1 MEGLTKRQLAV
12 LSAVI
17 NNYSQSG
24 EPVGSKTILPAFDGQ
39 LSSATLRAEM
49 SELCEQG
56 YLEQPHTSS
65 GRIPTAK
72 GYHLY
77 IDRLMP
83 RQTLTDIQCRA
94 IDDLLPRNED
104 DPRRLLD
111 IAAHHLAELTDL
123 TTLSTTPADSS
134 ATLVKAQVFLM
145 NETTVLIVAVS
156 SHGIIKNKVC
166 RSDFVVSDQM
176 VLAFHK
182 LVDQFLLHK
191 PLGELSRAAAQT
203 LAACG
208 GEYLLELTPLIVGLF
223 DLIVDLSELEYKLGG
238 QANLLRHKEYGH
250 EQARDMLEFLSR
262 HDLVLPLLVGFGDGV
277 HLGDETDIPA
287 LRDSSVVLA
296 SYGANGGPL
305 GKIGIIGP
313 IRMNYQS
320 IIPRLSYFAEKLGF
334 LIKDAA
340 GHLEGDNNAKKE

>member
-1 MEGLTKRQLAV
+1 MEELTKRQLAV

-17 NNYSQSG
+17 NCYSQTG
-24 EPVGSKTILPAFDGQ
+24 EPVGSKAIQPAFDGQ

-49 SELCEQG
+49 SELCENG
-56 YLEQPHTSS
+56 YLEQLHTSS
-65 GRIPTAK
+65 GRVPTAK

-83 RQTLTDIQCRA
+83 RQALTDIQRRA
-94 IDDLLPRNED
+94 IDELLPKNED

-111 IAAHHLAELTDL
+111 IAARHLAELTDL
-123 TTLSTTPADSS
+123 TAVSTTPAGGS

-156 SHGIIKNKVC
+156 SNGIIKNRVC
-166 RSDFVVSDQM
+166 RSDFAVSEQM
-176 VLAFHK
+176 TDAFHR
-182 LVDQFLLHK
+182 LVERFLLNK
-191 PLGELSRAAAQT
+191 PLGELSLAAAQT

-223 DLIVDLSELEYKLGG
+223 DLIVDLSELEYGLGG

-262 HDLVLPLLVGFGDGV
+262 HDLVLPLLVGFSDGV
-277 HLGDETDIPA
+277 HLGGEIDIPA
-287 LRDSSVVLA
+287 LKDSGVVLT
-296 SYGANGGPL
+296 SYGAEGGAL

-320 IIPRLSYFAEKLGF
+320 IIPRLGYFAEKLGI
-334 LIKDAA
+334 LMKDAA
-340 GHLEGDNNAKKE
+340 GRLEGDKHAEEE